1 MIDFTGQAVVVT
13 GAGRGLGRL
22 YAKELA
28 RRGASVVVND
38 VGGSMHGHGADPGVA
53 DQVVEEITQAGGVA
67 VASHHSVTTPEGGE
81 AIVGAA
87 LGSFGRLDAVVSN
100 AGIFHTAPFD
110 ELAIDD
116 WRRMIDVHVNGGF
129 FLSQPAYRV
138 MKAQGYG
145 RFVLIASS
153 AGLFGQPN
161 SAHYAAAKSAVV
173 GLTNVIA
180 IEGAECGVLA
190 NSVLPFGHSRMVT
203 ETIGEVPEDSE
214 FLNAIDPELVVP
226 IVVYLASSACRLTH
240 YNFSACAGRF
250 AQGLRRAR
258 RGMALR
264 ARHEADSRRHR
275 GASQRGGGIG
285 YLHHSGINLR
295 RDHRNHL
302 PSGLDELG
310 RDVRHESPA
319 VDVPGMSEPHTGC
332 DETGTNPPCC
342 ALRTHTQVLAG
353 SCPNML
359 V

>member
-1 MIDFTGQAVVVT
+1 
-13 GAGRGLGRL
+13 
-22 YAKELA
+22 
-28 RRGASVVVND
+28 
-38 VGGSMHGHGADPGVA
+38 
-53 DQVVEEITQAGGVA
+53 
-67 VASHHSVTTPEGGE
+67 VTTPEGGE
-81 AIVGAA
+81 AIVEAA
-87 LGSFGRLDAVVSN
+87 VGSFGRLDAVVSN

-116 WRRMIDVHVNGGF
+116 WRRMIDVHVHGGF

-250 AQGLRRAR
+250 ARVFVGLAEGWLSEPGTKPTAEDIEAHLTEVEASDTFTIPASIFDEITEIISR
-258 RGMALR
+258 RGLT
-264 ARHEADSRRHR
+264 S
-275 GASQRGGGIG
+275 
-285 YLHHSGINLR
+285 
-295 RDHRNHL
+295 
-302 PSGLDELG
+302 
-310 RDVRHESPA
+310 
-319 VDVPGMSEPHTGC
+319 
-332 DETGTNPPCC
+332 
-342 ALRTHTQVLAG
+342 
-353 SCPNML
+353 
-359 V
+359 